1 MQDNVL
7 GALVEGERYR
17 SEPGTRRD
25 YHLLTGG
32 IIANEVDITT
42 CHVMSRDVTPCD
54 GRWCGGWTPGAAP
67 WARSSATT

>member
-7 GALVEGERYR
+7 GSLVEGERFR

-32 IIANEVDITT
+32 IIANEVDITLCHDITT
-42 CHVMSRDVTPCD
+42 CHVMSRDVT
-54 GRWCGGWTPGAAP
+54 
-67 WARSSATT
+67 

>member
-42 CHVMSRDVTPCD
+42 CHNMSHHVTLCH
-54 GRWCGGWTPGAAP
+54 AM
-67 WARSSATT
+67 

>member
-7 GALVEGERYR
+7 GSLVEGERYR

-42 CHVMSRDVTPCD
+42 CHEMCDVICHVICD
-54 GRWCGGWTPGAAP
+54 AM
-67 WARSSATT
+67 

>member
-32 IIANEVDITT
+32 IIANEVDMP
-42 CHVMSRDVTPCD
+42 CHVMSRHVTPCD
-54 GRWCGGWTPGAAP
+54 AM
-67 WARSSATT
+67 

>member
-32 IIANEVDITT
+32 IIANEVDITICDVMSRHVTT
-42 CHVMSRDVTPCD
+42 CHVICD
-54 GRWCGGWTPGAAP
+54 AM
-67 WARSSATT
+67 